1 MASSGSSRDRDP
13 SRPTCPLTSREGR
26 SHEGVRMTAR
36 RRRPSLLE
44 DDSLQ
49 HVDSDDS
56 DVESEG
62 DICASCDD
70 ERSKHPSMRCD
81 TFVEDK

>member
-1 MASSGSSRDRDP
+1 
-13 SRPTCPLTSREGR
+13 
-26 SHEGVRMTAR
+26 MTAR

-44 DDSLQ
+44 DDSFQ

-62 DICASCDD
+62 DICASCSD
-70 ERSKHPSMRCD
+70 ERSKHPSTRCE